1 MGHNRGMLGLLN
13 KPTLIYIENDLIMKR
28 ATAKDKSQSIRFP
41 KGLLKQ
47 IDASAKKNS
56 RSRNSEVIVRLETSF
71 SEKQEQEQK

>member
-1 MGHNRGMLGLLN
+1 
-13 KPTLIYIENDLIMKR
+13 MKR